1 MIPDTE
7 LRRLFREL
15 ARTDETSAPSFREL
29 RARAR
34 TSDLGGRRN
43 RSVRLVAALALVGAL
58 AVALSLLFPPR
69 GARPGEVVTGS
80 LSLSSWSA
88 PTDFLLETPGRELLD
103 SAPRIGVGLLEIP
116 TAESSKETKGTER

>member
-34 TSDLGGRRN
+34 ASDLGGRRN
-43 RSVRLVAALALVGAL
+43 RSARLVAALALVGAL

-69 GARPGEVVTGS
+69 GERPGEVVTGS

-103 SAPRIGVGLLEIP
+103 STPRIGVGPLEIP